1 MNIFFRYGQ
10 DLPFVIHDLDLDI
23 SRGQTVAIVGPS
35 GIGKTT
41 LAKILCCLLEPIQG
55 GIFVDGVPIHHYGV
69 RNYRQQLGVV
79 SQEDNLF
86 GGTIA
91 ENISFFDLNYDHDWM
106 TECCKRAAIHGDIV
120 KMTMQYETP
129 VGDMGS
135 SLSGG
140 QKQRVLLA
148 RALYKRPTML
158 IMDEGTAHLDAETE
172 ARVATTIRELGITR
186 VLIAHRL
193 ETIRLADR
201 ILAFKDGKL
210 EDATL
215 RFKAQSF

>member
-1 MNIFFRYGQ
+1 
-10 DLPFVIHDLDLDI
+10 
-23 SRGQTVAIVGPS
+23 
-35 GIGKTT
+35 
-41 LAKILCCLLEPIQG
+41 
-55 GIFVDGVPIHHYGV
+55 
-69 RNYRQQLGVV
+69 
-79 SQEDNLF
+79 
-86 GGTIA
+86 
-91 ENISFFDLNYDHDWM
+91 
-106 TECCKRAAIHGDIV
+106 
-120 KMTMQYETP
+120 
-129 VGDMGS
+129 
-135 SLSGG
+135 
-140 QKQRVLLA
+140 
-148 RALYKRPTML
+148 ML